1 MFGSLVRVGCG
12 FFVCKAIS
20 RPAYLG
26 VIEKSFGPGKR
37 SGVIPVFDISED
49 SFGDVFYGMQKFQ
62 QAMGMKSD
70 RQLSYL
76 FLGAFIL
83 LWFLGPFT
91 QLLQI
96 INLPLHVQLGL
107 SERII
112 LEPEFG
118 WFKADELA
126 IAWAD
131 MTYLIAGVIFIIGAF
146 MRRSWSIFFGLY
158 TNAAWSFILLVA
170 RIRWPLLEANGFDVL
185 NEDQELFFYVFA
197 TIYIVFGWFGMYY
210 LWKNRTI
217 FDETDT
223 V

>member
-1 MFGSLVRVGCG
+1 MLSSLVLYWLRL
-12 FFVCKAIS
+12 F
-20 RPAYLG
+20 
-26 VIEKSFGPGKR
+26 
-37 SGVIPVFDISED
+37 FDISED
-49 SFGDVFYGMQKFQ
+49 NFRYVFDGMQKSQ
-62 QAMGMKSD
+62 QAMRMKSD

-76 FLGAFIL
+76 FLGAFIV

-91 QLLQI
+91 QLIQI
-96 INLPLHVQLGL
+96 INLPLHVQWGL

-131 MTYLIAGVIFIIGAF
+131 MTYLITGVIFIIGAF

-158 TNAAWSFILLVA
+158 TNAAWSFILLLA
-170 RIRWPLLEANGFDVL
+170 RIRWSLLEANGFDVL
-185 NEDQELFFYVFA
+185 KDDQEFFFYTFS
-197 TIYIVFGWFGMYY
+197 TIYVLFGWFGMYY
-210 LWKNRTI
+210 LWKNRKI
-217 FDETDT
+217 FDQTDK